1 MTKQSLII
9 LKQLVYAEIV
19 AFKGIDNQFIQK
31 YLDLLK
37 KVYKDVEKE
46 LCR

>member
-9 LKQLVYAEIV
+9 LKQLVYAEIA
-19 AFKGIDNQFIQK
+19 AFKGIDNAFIQR
-31 YLDLLK
+31 YISLLK